1 MPICFLL
8 KTFISH
14 ETCNSMTF
22 YFLKD
27 EEKEEKEEKKEKKKP
42 LTHKEKKE
50 LVKKKRLQDEMDR
63 CPRWFEFIHK
73 D

>member
-1 MPICFLL
+1 
-8 KTFISH
+8 
-14 ETCNSMTF
+14 MTF